1 MTATH
6 PLPTI
11 ETQATLL
18 TEVNRLTPVT
28 APPQEQQS
36 LADRIREALRVMPQS
51 QPGDSK
57 DAIRAMHL
65 AARMRDLSAA
75 QNWITTAWRL
85 RGRYFANGADI
96 NPERIH
102 PKIVPV
108 RTTAEQDIY
117 RLARYTWSLPYS
129 RGYGRRLRFLIL
141 DAGHDDAVMGILG
154 LQSPPIDFSLRDQR
168 IVYPEGR
175 KVEIVNQTMDIF
187 TLGAVPPY
195 NSLLAGKLVV
205 YAAASQEIRRAYQE
219 RYQGTVTE
227 INKAILPNHL
237 VLLTTT
243 SAFGR
248 SSIYNRV
255 RYRDRLIAQ
264 RLGYTTGYGNVRLNA
279 FEPIYPDIKKFL
291 IEQGYEHRMGFG
303 KGGPKEVWRNIT
315 QVRNMLGIK
324 DNALK
329 HGIKREAWA
338 IPLANNAWDYL
349 AGQDQQPRYYDD
361 TFEELADWWKSRWLL
376 PRSER
381 TAEWKHWQR
390 DRLIES
396 LKVCP
401 DTK

>member
-1 MTATH
+1 
-6 PLPTI
+6 
-11 ETQATLL
+11 
-18 TEVNRLTPVT
+18 
-28 APPQEQQS
+28 
-36 LADRIREALRVMPQS
+36 
-51 QPGDSK
+51 
-57 DAIRAMHL
+57 
-65 AARMRDLSAA
+65 
-75 QNWITTAWRL
+75 
-85 RGRYFANGADI
+85 
-96 NPERIH
+96 
-102 PKIVPV
+102 
-108 RTTAEQDIY
+108 
-117 RLARYTWSLPYS
+117 
-129 RGYGRRLRFLIL
+129 
-141 DAGHDDAVMGILG
+141 
-154 LQSPPIDFSLRDQR
+154 
-168 IVYPEGR
+168 
-175 KVEIVNQTMDIF
+175 MDIF

-205 YAAASQEIRRAYQE
+205 YAAASQEVRRAYQE
-219 RYQGTVTE
+219 RYQNTVTE

-315 QVRNMLGIK
+315 QVRKMLGIK

-338 IPLANNAWDYL
+338 IPLANNAWRYL

-361 TFEELADWWKSRWLL
+361 TFEHLADWWRSRWLL

-381 TAEWKHWQR
+381 TSDWKHWQR
-390 DRLIES
+390 DGLIES
-396 LKVCP
+396 LNVRP

>member
-6 PLPTI
+6 SQPTI
-11 ETQATLL
+11 ETHTTILS
-18 TEVNRLTPVT
+18 EINRPTPV
-28 APPQEQQS
+28 PVQLQEQQP
-36 LADRIREALRVMPQS
+36 LADRIREALRAMPES
-51 QPGDSK
+51 LPGDSK
-57 DAIRAMHL
+57 EAIRAMHL
-65 AARMRDLSAA
+65 AARMRDLTAA
-75 QNWITTAWRL
+75 QDWIANAWRL
-85 RGRYFANGADI
+85 RGRFFADGADI
-96 NPERIH
+96 NPECID

-108 RTTAEQDIY
+108 RTTAEQDLY

-141 DAGHDDAVMGILG
+141 DAGHDHAVMGILG
-154 LQSPPIDFSLRDQR
+154 LQSPPIDFSPRDQR
-168 IVYPEGR
+168 VTYPEGR

-195 NSLLAGKLVV
+195 NFLLAGKLVV
-205 YAAASQEIRRAYQE
+205 YAAASQEVRRAYQE
-219 RYQGTVTE
+219 RYHDTVTE

-237 VLLTTT
+237 PLLTTT

-255 RYRDRLIAQ
+255 RFRDRPIAQ

-279 FEPIYPDIKKFL
+279 FEPIYPDIKRFL

-315 QVRNMLGIK
+315 QVRQMLGIK

-338 IPLANNAWDYL
+338 IPLASNAWQYL

-361 TFEELADWWKSRWLL
+361 TFEALADWWRSRWLL

-381 TAEWKHWQR
+381 TSEWKDWQR
-390 DRLIES
+390 DFLIRS
-396 LKVCP
+396 LSVG
-401 DTK
+401 